1 MDPLVLISMQQSAGV
16 LFASVLLLVVIF
28 LIARVVRVRQTLAL
42 ALALSPMM
50 VVLALEKAI
59 PAVAAAGLI

>member
-1 MDPLVLISMQQSAGV
+1 
-16 LFASVLLLVVIF
+16 VIF
-28 LIARVVRVRQTLAL
+28 LIARVARVRQTLAL